1 MLAKEM
7 FYNKVRNLLILI
19 LISITSNSF
28 AEIKD
33 KIIQN
38 LEDTTNISF
47 NFEQNINGK
56 IENGDCII
64 QYPKKIY
71 CNYELADQKILVSNG
86 NSLVIKTNTSY
97 YLYPLDRTPLNLILD
112 KKFLVSKIKVLNERI
127 IDEKFVNYKFFE
139 KDNEINIFFNK
150 ISYEL
155 IGWQTLDIYQNLS
168 ITYISKIK
176 KNKKLKKKLFDLPQ
190 QN

>member
-7 FYNKVRNLLILI
+7 FYNKVRYLLILI
-19 LISITSNSF
+19 LISITNNSF

-33 KIIQN
+33 KIIKN

-56 IENGDCII
+56 IENGDCVI

-150 ISYEL
+150 TSYEL

>member
-176 KNKKLKKKLFDLPQ
+176 KNEKLKTKLFDLPQ

>member
-7 FYNKVRNLLILI
+7 FYKKIKYLSVLI
-19 LISITSNSF
+19 LISITNNSS

-38 LEDTTNISF
+38 LKDTNNISF

-56 IENGDCII
+56 IENGNCII

-71 CNYELADQKILVSNG
+71 CDYELVNQKILVSNG
-86 NSLVIKTNTSY
+86 NSLVIKTDTSY
-97 YLYPLDRTPLNLILD
+97 YLYPLERTSLNLILD
-112 KKFLVSKIKVLNERI
+112 KKFLVNKIKILNERI
-127 IDEKFVNYKFFE
+127 IDKKFINYTFIE
-139 KDNEINIFFNK
+139 QDNEINVFFNRK
-150 ISYEL
+150 NFEL

>member
-112 KKFLVSKIKVLNERI
+112 KKFLVNKIKGLNERI

-150 ISYEL
+150 TSYEL

>member
-56 IENGDCII
+56 IENGDCVI

-97 YLYPLDRTPLNLILD
+97 YLYQLDRTPLNLILN

-127 IDEKFVNYKFFE
+127 IDEKFVNYRFVE

-150 ISYEL
+150 TSYEL